1 MFSDGLHWCTII
13 SLPYQR
19 NKNEEYL
26 VERIVPQPELVK
38 ILRDLPVCTG
48 VGIRRDVTQIEE
60 FYSIISKESIELKR
74 FLDFSGMAATA

>member
-1 MFSDGLHWCTII
+1 MYRDGLRWCTII

-38 ILRDLPVCTG
+38 ILRDLSVCTG
-48 VGIRRDVTQIEE
+48 VGIRRDVTQIKE